1 MSAIAG
7 RRVQTWLYRPPERFR
22 HVDENVDTALSDKN
36 YLARSICTLG
46 NAFRANTCRH
56 TLAMRV
62 ILHGQLGRLRRLRLR
77 RHKPPSIANFSQ
89 FPDDWDRSGPV
100 Q

>member
-1 MSAIAG
+1 MSVSRAG
-7 RRVQTWLYRPPERFR
+7 VCEHVSVGSPEPFR
-22 HVDENVDTALSDKN
+22 YVHENVDGALSDKN

-62 ILHGQLGRLRRLRLR
+62 NLLGQLRRLRLR